1 MADCDKI
8 GNCRFV
14 IDRMQ
19 SMPALA
25 ELFRRRLC
33 KGDNS
38 ECARYQLYKFLHNSR
53 YEVNE
58 DMEEKIA
65 ILSSNLFPNEL
76 ERLKQ
81 IIPELR
87 QH

>member
-38 ECARYQLYKFLHNSR
+38 ECARYQLYKFLHDSKN
-53 YEVNE
+53 EVSE
-58 DMEEKIA
+58 DLEEKIA
-65 ILSSNLFPNEL
+65 MLSSDLLPNEL
-76 ERLKQ
+76 QRLKQ

-87 QH
+87 LN